1 MPTKEVTVEFT
12 ASMQLLEHA
21 RYNTLKE
28 VTIVPI
34 QFHFHGDSELQELQR
49 YNSVTLLYV

>member
-1 MPTKEVTVEFT
+1 
-12 ASMQLLEHA
+12 MQLLEHA